1 MTMPSTVAPE
11 LVTLK
16 GGVSVSLP
24 ALQTLWR
31 LEDRGFLIRA
41 DGDALVVRPKSR
53 ITPDEDRA
61 LREHRAELIAL
72 VRYCEGVQ

>member
-31 LEDRGFLIRA
+31 LEDRGFLIRV
-41 DGDALVVRPKSR
+41 DGDALV
-53 ITPDEDRA
+53 IAPDKAISYAIINAGGFCR
-61 LREHRAELIAL
+61 
-72 VRYCEGVQ
+72 